1 MSLIQCTD
9 PCVYQLDGRCT
20 LVRAASQG
28 QSGRL
33 GCVNFV
39 PGLSRSEVPDR
50 DGRKMLRRSREPL
63 QQRGQRLPDVG
74 HPDQLQSL
82 RSGQLPLDPLGD
94 QALGKAQP
102 AHLGQAL
109 SQIAHRA
116 QLAG

>member
-1 MSLIQCTD
+1 MST
-9 PCVYQLDGRCT
+9 
-20 LVRAASQG
+20 S
-28 QSGRL
+28 
-33 GCVNFV
+33 F